1 LLLSKGENF
10 VLSRIA
16 ENLYWLGRYIE
27 RAENIARLLNVNS
40 LALMEAPLVP
50 GAPGIVTEQWAPLI
64 SFSDNEELFKQYFD
78 KPNSQNVATWLALS
92 YENPS
97 SIRSSL
103 ALARENARTLR
114 DRISTEMWEYINVTY
129 HKLCEE
135 APHTL
140 DEDNLYDYCI
150 LARDFSHLFFGMAE
164 ATLTHDLGW
173 YFIKAG
179 RHLERADN
187 TLRALRIRYKHY
199 RGQTAPVTEGLE
211 AHRGMAMLKSLS
223 AYEAFR
229 KYYHT
234 ALEPKLIAEFLLLH
248 GQFPRSV
255 RYNVRRLFEATNDL
269 SKYNPDTPSEA
280 KRMTGW
286 LFSRLEY
293 MSEVEQI
300 IEKEKP
306 SLDDLIDALSDISNM
321 ISKTYFNYSET
332 TSTQTQQH

>member
-1 LLLSKGENF
+1 M
-10 VLSRIA
+10 LSRIA

-27 RAENIARLLNVNS
+27 RAENTARLLNVNS

-50 GAPGIVTEQWAPLI
+50 GAKGIVTEQWAPLL
-64 SFSDNEELFKQYFD
+64 SFADNEEDFKQYFD
-78 KPNSQNVATWLALS
+78 KPKSQNVATWLALS

-97 SIRSSL
+97 SIRSCL
-103 ALARENARTLR
+103 AIARENARTLR
-114 DRISTEMWEYINVTY
+114 DRISTEMWENINVTY

-135 APHTL
+135 APPTL

-187 TLRALRIRYKHY
+187 TLRALRIRYKNY

-211 AHRGMAMLKSLS
+211 VHRGMAMLKSLS

-229 KYYHT
+229 KYYLT
-234 ALEPKLIAEFLLLH
+234 ALEPKLIAEFLLLNA
-248 GQFPRSV
+248 QFPRSV
-255 RYNVRRLFEATNDL
+255 RYNLRRLFEATNDL
-269 SKYNPDTPSEA
+269 AKYNPDAPSEA
-280 KRMTGW
+280 KRLTGW
-286 LFSRLEY
+286 LFSRLKY
-293 MSEVEQI
+293 MPSVEQI
-300 IEKEKP
+300 IEEEKP
-306 SLDDLIDALSDISNM
+306 SLDNLIDALADISDV
-321 ISKTYFNYSET
+321 ISQTYFNSEAVM
-332 TSTQTQQH
+332 QTQQG

>member
-1 LLLSKGENF
+1 M
-10 VLSRIA
+10 LSRIA

-27 RAENIARLLNVNS
+27 RAENTARLLNVNS

-50 GAPGIVTEQWAPLI
+50 GAKGIVTEQWAPLL
-64 SFSDNEELFKQYFD
+64 SFTGNEGVFKQYFEKSD
-78 KPNSQNVATWLALS
+78 AQSVVTWLALS

-114 DRISTEMWEYINVTY
+114 DRISTEMWEYLNATY
-129 HKLCEE
+129 HKLCNDS
-135 APHTL
+135 PTSL
-140 DEDNLYDYCI
+140 DEDNLYDYC
-150 LARDFSHLFFGMAE
+150 LSARDFSHLFFGMAE

-187 TLRALRIRYKHY
+187 TLRALRIRYKNY
-199 RGQTAPVTEGLE
+199 RGQTAPVAEGLE
-211 AHRGMAMLKSLS
+211 AHRGIAMLKSLS

-255 RYNVRRLFEATNDL
+255 RYNVRRLFEAAHDL
-269 SKYNPDTPSEA
+269 SKHNPDTPDEA
-280 KRMTGW
+280 KRLAGW
-286 LFSRLEY
+286 LSSRLEY
-293 MSEVEQI
+293 MPNVEQI

-306 SLDDLIDALSDISNM
+306 SLDDLINALADISNA
-321 ISKTYFNYSET
+321 ISKHYFNYNEPVKHY
-332 TSTQTQQH
+332 Q

>member
-1 LLLSKGENF
+1 

-16 ENLYWLGRYIE
+16 ENLYWTGRYIE
-27 RAENIARLLNVNS
+27 RAENTARLLNVNY

-50 GAPGIVTEQWAPLI
+50 GAKGIVTEQWAPLL
-64 SFSDNEELFKQYFD
+64 SFSENVEAFKKHFD
-78 KPNSQNVATWLALS
+78 KADAQSVATWLAVS
-92 YENPS
+92 PDNPS

-114 DRISTEMWEYINVTY
+114 DRISTEMWEEINSTY
-129 HKLCEE
+129 LNLCND
-135 APHTL
+135 APESL

-150 LARDFSHLFFGMAE
+150 QAKDFSHLFFGMAE

-187 TLRALRIRYKHY
+187 TLRALRIRYKNF
-199 RGQTAPVTEGLE
+199 RGQTQPIAEGLE
-211 AHRGMAMLKSLS
+211 AHRGMALLKSLS

-255 RYNVRRLFEATNDL
+255 RYNVRRLAEATNDL
-269 SKYNPDTPSEA
+269 AKYNPDAESEA
-280 KRMTGW
+280 KRLAGW
-286 LFSRLEY
+286 LASRLEY
-293 MSEVEQI
+293 MPEVEQI
-300 IEKEKP
+300 IDKEKP
-306 SLDDLIDALSDISNM
+306 SLDDLINSLAEISSA
-321 ISKTYFNYSET
+321 ISVTYFNYARPAMM
-332 TSTQTQQH
+332 QRQKQG